1 MKNTTIKGTG
11 NSRWLKTSLPAGT
24 TWEQVLTLLR
34 SGQFPVDITGL
45 NTEGVQAA
53 GTALDKETLLR
64 DAICDRLGLDKE
76 GTVPS
81 DVFELLIGLAG
92 VVLTITFEA
101 AFEGKTFTVTDS
113 AGTTVYTHVVGAG
126 LVHQVTL
133 GKLNETY
140 TVSCPANDGYTYTD
154 QVTTGPYFGFAKSE
168 MHTFLATLTVI
179 CGEDAAGAGVAATLG
194 NYSVTGTIGSDGQ
207 AVLTLRRAGTYTV
220 TATKGSETRT
230 DTVAVTQD
238 EGSYSVSLPFRH
250 IYGISWDGTST
261 TKCSRTDD
269 AELFVDPVPYVS
281 GASSY
286 GSPFDNLM
294 PWSGMEIVEDD
305 ACGTLV
311 KIPKFWY
318 KLTQNGNGI
327 KIQIADAE
335 ADGFSVSPAHMDRGD
350 GAGERDVVYV
360 GRYHGINSGADSYK
374 SWTGYTPAG
383 SITRNDARANTKK
396 LGTGVWQWD
405 WAMHLTI
412 QLLYIVE
419 FADWNSQKCI
429 GYGCGNNSAKQANGA
444 SDNMPY
450 HTGTM
455 QTARTTYGVGVQ
467 YRHIEGLWD
476 NVYDWVDGCYYNSS
490 GLNLILNPANFSDS
504 SGGTPVGVPSSG
516 YPSALGVKTAGPYP
530 VFIPTAAAGS
540 DSTYVPDYW
549 YFYASS
555 PCLGVGGNYNQSLN
569 HGLFYVNYNTASN
582 SNANIGSRL
591 LASAGYRSLI
601 PA

>member
-53 GTALDKETLLR
+53 GTALDKEALLR

-113 AGTTVYTHVVGAG
+113 TGTTVYTHVVGAG
-126 LVHQVTL
+126 LVQQVTL

-194 NYSVTGTIGSDGQ
+194 DYSVTGTIGSDGQ
-207 AVLTLRRAGTYTV
+207 TVLTLRRAGTYMV
-220 TATKGSETRT
+220 TATKGSETRN

-286 GSPFDNLM
+286 GSPFDSLM

-318 KLTQNGNGI
+318 KLTQNGTGI

-383 SITRNDARANTKK
+383 NITRNDARANTKK

-455 QTARTTYGVGVQ
+455 QAARTTYGVGVQ

-490 GLNLILNPANFSDS
+490 GLNLILNPASFSDS
-504 SGGTPVGVPSSG
+504 SGGTPVGTPSNG

-540 DSTYVPDYW
+540 DSTYVPDGW
-549 YFYASS
+549 YFNASY
-555 PCLGVGGNYNQSLN
+555 PCLRVGGSYYQGLGR
-569 HGLFYVNYNTASN
+569 GLFCVSCSTASD
-582 SNANIGSRL
+582 SGANFGSRL
-591 LASAGYRSLI
+591 QKL
-601 PA
+601 P

>member
-76 GTVPS
+76 GAVPS

-113 AGTTVYTHVVGAG
+113 TGTTVYTHVVGAG
-126 LVHQVTL
+126 LVQQVTL

-194 NYSVTGTIGSDGQ
+194 DYSVTGTIGSDGQ
-207 AVLTLRRAGTYTV
+207 TVLTLRRTGTYMV
-220 TATKGSETRT
+220 TATKGSETRN

-281 GASSY
+281 GVSSY

-360 GRYHGINSGADSYK
+360 GRYHGINSGTDSYK
-374 SWTGYTPAG
+374 SRTGYTPAG

-504 SGGTPVGVPSSG
+504 SGGTPVGVPSNG

-540 DSTYVPDYW
+540 DSTYVPDGW
-549 YFYASS
+549 YFDASD
-555 PCLGVGGNYNQSLN
+555 PCLFVGGSYYQGLY
-569 HGLFYVNYNTASN
+569 HGLFYVNCNAASN
-582 SNANIGSRL
+582 SYANVGSRL
-591 LASAGYRSLI
+591 QKL
-601 PA
+601 P

>member
-113 AGTTVYTHVVGAG
+113 TGTTVYTHVVGAG
-126 LVHQVTL
+126 LVQQVTL

-194 NYSVTGTIGSDGQ
+194 DYSVTGAIGSDGQ
-207 AVLTLRRAGTYTV
+207 TVLTLRRAGTYMV
-220 TATKGSETRT
+220 TATKGSETRN

-504 SGGTPVGVPSSG
+504 SGGTPVGVPSNG

-540 DSTYVPDYW
+540 DSTYVPDSW
-549 YFYASS
+549 NFSASY
-555 PCLGVGGNYNQSLN
+555 PCLRVGGNYNQSLDR
-569 HGLFYVNYNTASN
+569 GLFCVNCNAASY
-582 SNANIGSRL
+582 SIANIGSRL
-591 LASAGYRSLI
+591 QKL
-601 PA
+601 P

>member
-101 AFEGKTFTVTDS
+101 AFEGKTFTVMDS
-113 AGTTVYTHVVGAG
+113 TGTTVYTHVVGAG

-207 AVLTLRRAGTYTV
+207 AVLTLRRAGTYMV
-220 TATKGSETRT
+220 TATKGSETRN

-281 GASSY
+281 GVSSY

-374 SWTGYTPAG
+374 SRTGYTPAG

-405 WAMHLTI
+405 WAMRLTI

-429 GYGCGNNSAKQANGA
+429 GYGCGNNSAKRANGA

-455 QTARTTYGVGVQ
+455 QTARTAYGVGVQ

-504 SGGTPVGVPSSG
+504 SGGTPVGVPSNG

-549 YFYASS
+549 DFHASN
-555 PCLGVGGNYNQSLN
+555 PCLRVGGNYDQGLN
-569 HGLFYVNYNTASN
+569 LGLFFVSYNSASY
-582 SNANIGSRL
+582 SNAYIGSRL
-591 LASAGYRSLI
+591 QKL
-601 PA
+601 P

>member
-113 AGTTVYTHVVGAG
+113 TGTTVYTHVVGAG
-126 LVHQVTL
+126 LVQQVTL

-194 NYSVTGTIGSDGQ
+194 DYSVTGTIGSDGQ
-207 AVLTLRRAGTYTV
+207 TVLTLRRAGTYMV
-220 TATKGSETRT
+220 TATKGSETRN

-504 SGGTPVGVPSSG
+504 SGGTPVGVPSNG

-549 YFYASS
+549 SFNASS
-555 PCLGVGGNYNQSLN
+555 PCLFVGGYYGRSLN
-569 HGLFYVNYNTASN
+569 RGLFCVVYGTASG
-582 SNANIGSRL
+582 SSADVGSRL
-591 LASAGYRSLI
+591 QKL
-601 PA
+601 P

>member
-1 MKNTTIKGTG
+1 MKNTAIKGTG

-53 GTALDKETLLR
+53 GTDLDKETLLR

-101 AFEGKTFTVTDS
+101 AFQGKTFTVTDS

-126 LVHQVTL
+126 LTHQVTL

-455 QTARTTYGVGVQ
+455 QTARTTFGVGVQ

-504 SGGTPVGVPSSG
+504 SGGTPVGVPSNG

-540 DSTYVPDYW
+540 DSTYVPDSW
-549 YFYASS
+549 NFNASS
-555 PCLGVGGNYNQSLN
+555 PCLRVGGYYGQGLN
-569 HGLFYVNYNTASN
+569 LGLFCVSYSAASD
-582 SNANIGSRL
+582 SSANFGSRL
-591 LASAGYRSLI
+591 QKL
-601 PA
+601 P

>member
-101 AFEGKTFTVTDS
+101 AFEGKTFTVMDS
-113 AGTTVYTHVVGAG
+113 TGTTVYTHVVGAG

-220 TATKGSETRT
+220 TATKGSETRN

-281 GASSY
+281 GASNY

-383 SITRNDARANTKK
+383 SITRNEARANTKK

-455 QTARTTYGVGVQ
+455 QKARTTYGVGVQ

-504 SGGTPVGVPSSG
+504 SGGTPVGAPSNG

-540 DSTYVPDYW
+540 DSTCVPDGW
-549 YFYASS
+549 NFGASS
-555 PCLGVGGNYNQSLN
+555 PCLRVGGSYNQSLGY
-569 HGLFYVNYNTASN
+569 GLFYVGYSAASG
-582 SNANIGSRL
+582 SSAYTGSRL
-591 LASAGYRSLI
+591 QKL
-601 PA
+601 P

>member
-113 AGTTVYTHVVGAG
+113 TGTTVYTHVVGAG

-179 CGEDAAGAGVAATLG
+179 CGEDAAGAGVAATLDD
-194 NYSVTGTIGSDGQ
+194 YSVTGTIGSDGQ
-207 AVLTLRRAGTYTV
+207 AVLTLRKAGTYTV
-220 TATKGSETRT
+220 SAVKGGETRG

-238 EGSYSVSLPFRH
+238 EGSYTVNLQFRH
-250 IYGISWDGTST
+250 IYGVSWDGTST
-261 TKCSRTDD
+261 TKLSRTDD
-269 AELFVDPVPYVS
+269 AALFADPVPYVA
-281 GASSY
+281 GAGSY
-286 GSPFDNLM
+286 GSPFDDLY
-294 PWSGMEIVEDD
+294 PWKDMVRVTDD
-305 ACGTLV
+305 ECGELV
-311 KIPKFWY
+311 AIPKFWY

-327 KIQIADAE
+327 KIQIADMP

-360 GRYHGINSGADSYK
+360 GRYHCGNASILSWK
-374 SWTGYTPAG
+374 SLSKNALMTN
-383 SITRNDARANTKK
+383 ITRAYARSNIHA
-396 LGTGVWQWD
+396 LGTNVWQWD
-405 WAMHLTI
+405 WAMSMTI
-412 QLLYIVE
+412 KLLYIVE
-419 FADWNSQKCI
+419 FADWDSQKCI
-429 GYGCGNNSAKQANGA
+429 GYGCGNNSAAQGA
-444 SDNMPY
+444 GSSDSMPY

-455 QTARTTYGVGVQ
+455 QSARTTYGVGTQ
-467 YRHIEGLWD
+467 YRHIEDLWG

-504 SGGTPVGVPSSG
+504 SGGTPVGVPSNG

-540 DSTYVPDYW
+540 DSTCVPDNW
-549 YFYASS
+549 SFSASS
-555 PCLGVGGNYNQSLN
+555 PCLYVGGYYNQSLGR
-569 HGLFYVNYNTASN
+569 GLFCVNCNTASG
-582 SNANIGSRL
+582 SGAYVGSRL
-591 LASAGYRSLI
+591 QKL
-601 PA
+601 P

>member
-1 MKNTTIKGTG
+1 MKNTAIKGTG

-53 GTALDKETLLR
+53 GTDLDKETLLR

-101 AFEGKTFTVTDS
+101 AFQGKTFTVTDS

-126 LVHQVTL
+126 LTHQVTL

-540 DSTYVPDYW
+540 DSTYVPDSW
-549 YFYASS
+549 YFNASS
-555 PCLGVGGNYNQSLN
+555 PCLYVGGYYYQGLY
-569 HGLFYVNYNTASN
+569 HGLFYVYYGTASY
-582 SNANIGSRL
+582 SVAYVGSRL
-591 LASAGYRSLI
+591 QKL
-601 PA
+601 P

>member
-101 AFEGKTFTVTDS
+101 AFEGKTFTVMDS
-113 AGTTVYTHVVGAG
+113 TGTTVYTHVVGAG

-133 GKLNETY
+133 GRLNETY

-220 TATKGSETRT
+220 TATKGSETRN

-444 SDNMPY
+444 SNNMPY

-504 SGGTPVGVPSSG
+504 SGGTPVGAPSSG

-540 DSTYVPDYW
+540 NSTYVPDYW
-549 YFYASS
+549 NFSASG
-555 PCLGVGGNYNQSLN
+555 PCLRVGGNYSQSLN
-569 HGLFYVNYNTASN
+569 RGLFCVDCNAASN
-582 SNANIGSRL
+582 SGANIGSRL
-591 LASAGYRSLI
+591 QKL
-601 PA
+601 P

>member
-64 DAICDRLGLDKE
+64 DAICDRLGLDKK

-101 AFEGKTFTVTDS
+101 AFEGKTFTVMDS
-113 AGTTVYTHVVGAG
+113 TGTTVYTHVVGAG

-220 TATKGSETRT
+220 TATKGSETRN

-281 GASSY
+281 GASNY

-383 SITRNDARANTKK
+383 SITRNEARANTKK

-455 QTARTTYGVGVQ
+455 QKARTTYGVGVQ

-504 SGGTPVGVPSSG
+504 SGGTPVGVPSNG

-540 DSTYVPDYW
+540 DSTCVPDSW
-549 YFYASS
+549 SFNASG
-555 PCLGVGGNYNQSLN
+555 PCLVVGGSYNQSLN
-569 HGLFYVNYNTASN
+569 RGLFCVDYDAAS
-582 SNANIGSRL
+582 SSSANIGSRL
-591 LASAGYRSLI
+591 QKL
-601 PA
+601 P

>member
-113 AGTTVYTHVVGAG
+113 TGTTVYTHVVGAG
-126 LVHQVTL
+126 LVQQVTL

-194 NYSVTGTIGSDGQ
+194 DYSVTGTIGSDGQ
-207 AVLTLRRAGTYTV
+207 TVLTLRRAGTYMV
-220 TATKGSETRT
+220 TATKGSETRN

-504 SGGTPVGVPSSG
+504 SGGTPVGVPSNG

-549 YFYASS
+549 SFSASY
-555 PCLGVGGNYNQSLN
+555 PCLRVGGYYYQSLDY
-569 HGLFYVNYNTASN
+569 GLFYVNYSTASY

-591 LASAGYRSLI
+591 QKL
-601 PA
+601 P

>member
-11 NSRWLKTSLPAGT
+11 NSRRLKTSLPAGT

-101 AFEGKTFTVTDS
+101 AFEGKTFTVMDS
-113 AGTTVYTHVVGAG
+113 TGTTVYTHVVGAG

-220 TATKGSETRT
+220 TATKGSETRN

-281 GASSY
+281 GASNY

-383 SITRNDARANTKK
+383 SITRNEARANTKK

-455 QTARTTYGVGVQ
+455 QKARTTYGVGVQ

-504 SGGTPVGVPSSG
+504 SGGTPVGAPSNG

-540 DSTYVPDYW
+540 DSTCVPDGW
-549 YFYASS
+549 YFDASN
-555 PCLGVGGNYNQSLN
+555 PCLLVGGYYLQSLYL
-569 HGLFYVNYNTASN
+569 GLFCVDCSTASR
-582 SNANIGSRL
+582 SNAYIGSRL
-591 LASAGYRSLI
+591 QKL
-601 PA
+601 P

>member
-101 AFEGKTFTVTDS
+101 AFQGKTFTVTDS
-113 AGTTVYTHVVGAG
+113 AGTTVYTHVVGAS
-126 LVHQVTL
+126 LTHQVTL

-179 CGEDAAGAGVAATLG
+179 CGEDAAGANVAATLG
-194 NYSVTGTIGSDGQ
+194 DYSVTGTIGSNGQ

-269 AELFVDPVPYVS
+269 AALFADPVPYMS
-281 GASSY
+281 GINNY

-305 ACGTLV
+305 VCGTLV

-360 GRYHGINSGADSYK
+360 ARYHCSSGKGYK
-374 SWTGYTPAG
+374 SMTGVTPQNG
-383 SITRNDARANTKK
+383 ITRPGARSSIHN
-396 LGTGVWQWD
+396 LGTNVWQWD

-419 FADWNSQKCI
+419 FADWDSQACI
-429 GYGCGNNSAKQANGA
+429 GYGCGNNSGTQLQGV

-476 NVYDWVDGCYYNSS
+476 NAYDWVDGCYYNSS

-504 SGGTPVGVPSSG
+504 AGGTPVGAPASG
-516 YPSALGVKTAGPYP
+516 YPTALGVKTAGPYP
-530 VFIPTAAAGS
+530 AFIPTAVGGS
-540 DSTYVPDYW
+540 NNTYVPDYW
-549 YFYASS
+549 DFNASY
-555 PCLGVGGNYNQSLN
+555 PCLFVGGFCTQSLG
-569 HGLFYVNYNTASN
+569 HGLFFVGFNTTSN
-582 SNANIGSRL
+582 SSASVGSRL
-591 LASAGYRSLI
+591 QKL
-601 PA
+601 P

>member
-1 MKNTTIKGTG
+1 MTPFRLFETPYLYGA
-11 NSRWLKTSLPAGT
+11 SLADIYPFIDT
-24 TWEQVLTLLR
+24 PLENKLLQYTLY
-34 SGQFPVDITGL
+34 L
-45 NTEGVQAA
+45 N
-53 GTALDKETLLR
+53 KETLLR
-64 DAICDRLGLDKE
+64 DAICDRLGLDKK

-101 AFEGKTFTVTDS
+101 AFEGKTFTVMDS
-113 AGTTVYTHVVGAG
+113 TGTTVYTHVVGAG

-220 TATKGSETRT
+220 TATKGSETRN

-281 GASSY
+281 GASNY

-374 SWTGYTPAG
+374 SWTGYTPAD
-383 SITRNDARANTKK
+383 SITRNEARANTKK

-455 QTARTTYGVGVQ
+455 QKARTTYGVGVQ

-504 SGGTPVGVPSSG
+504 SGGTPVGVPSNG

-540 DSTYVPDYW
+540 DSTCVPDSW
-549 YFYASS
+549 NFNASV
-555 PCLGVGGNYNQSLN
+555 PCLSVGGNYNQSLN

-591 LASAGYRSLI
+591 LASAGNRSLI

>member
-113 AGTTVYTHVVGAG
+113 TGTTVYTHVVGAG
-126 LVHQVTL
+126 LVQQVTL

-194 NYSVTGTIGSDGQ
+194 DYSVTGTIGSDGQ
-207 AVLTLRRAGTYTV
+207 TVLTLRRAGTYMV
-220 TATKGSETRT
+220 TATKGSETRN

-504 SGGTPVGVPSSG
+504 SGGTPVGVPSNG

-549 YFYASS
+549 SFSASS
-555 PCLGVGGNYNQSLN
+555 PCLRVGGYYNRSLN
-569 HGLFYVNYNTASN
+569 HGLFCVDCNAASY
-582 SNANIGSRL
+582 SNAYFGSRL
-591 LASAGYRSLI
+591 QKL
-601 PA
+601 P

>member
-76 GTVPS
+76 GTVLS

-113 AGTTVYTHVVGAG
+113 TGTTVYTHVVGAG
-126 LVHQVTL
+126 FVHQVTL

-194 NYSVTGTIGSDGQ
+194 GYSVTGTIGSDGQ

-281 GASSY
+281 GVSSY

-504 SGGTPVGVPSSG
+504 SGGTPVGVPSNG

-540 DSTYVPDYW
+540 DSTCVPDSW
-549 YFYASS
+549 NFGASY
-555 PCLGVGGNYNQSLN
+555 PCLRVGGGYSQGLSL
-569 HGLFYVNYNTASN
+569 GLFCVGCGAASG
-582 SNANIGSRL
+582 SSASIGSRL
-591 LASAGYRSLI
+591 QKL
-601 PA
+601 P

>member
-101 AFEGKTFTVTDS
+101 AFEGKTFTVMDS
-113 AGTTVYTHVVGAG
+113 TGTTVYTHVVGAG

-220 TATKGSETRT
+220 TATKGSETRN

-281 GASSY
+281 GASNY

-335 ADGFSVSPAHMDRGD
+335 ADGFSVSPAHMYRGD

-455 QTARTTYGVGVQ
+455 QKARTTYGVGVQ

-504 SGGTPVGVPSSG
+504 SGGTPVGAPSNG

-540 DSTYVPDYW
+540 DSTCVPDYW
-549 YFYASS
+549 YFSASN
-555 PCLGVGGNYNQSLN
+555 PCLCVGGYCSQSLN
-569 HGLFYVNYNTASN
+569 LGVFCVNYYAASS
-582 SNANIGSRL
+582 SNAYIGSRL
-591 LASAGYRSLI
+591 QKL
-601 PA
+601 P

>member
-113 AGTTVYTHVVGAG
+113 AGTTVYTHVVGAD
-126 LVHQVTL
+126 LTHQVTL

-179 CGEDAAGAGVAATLG
+179 CGEDAAGANVAATLG
-194 NYSVTGTIGSDGQ
+194 DYSVTGTIGSNGQ

-269 AELFVDPVPYVS
+269 AELFVDPVPYMS
-281 GASSY
+281 GINSY
-286 GSPFDNLM
+286 GSPFDSLM

-318 KLTQNGNGI
+318 KLTQNGTGI

-335 ADGFSVSPAHMDRGD
+335 TDGFSVSPAHMDRGD

-374 SWTGYTPAG
+374 SWTGYTPVG

-396 LGTGVWQWD
+396 LDTGVWQWD

-540 DSTYVPDYW
+540 DSTYVPDSW
-549 YFYASS
+549 SFSASN
-555 PCLGVGGNYNQSLN
+555 PCLFVGGGYDQSLDR
-569 HGLFYVNYNTASN
+569 GLFCVYYSTALYS
-582 SNANIGSRL
+582 SAFIGSRL
-591 LASAGYRSLI
+591 QKL
-601 PA
+601 P

>member
-34 SGQFPVDITGL
+34 SGQFPVDIAGL

-53 GTALDKETLLR
+53 GPALDKETLLR

-113 AGTTVYTHVVGAG
+113 TGTTVYTHVVGAG

-220 TATKGSETRT
+220 TATKGSETRN

-335 ADGFSVSPAHMDRGD
+335 ADGFAVSPAHMDRGD

-504 SGGTPVGVPSSG
+504 SGGTPVGVPSNG

-549 YFYASS
+549 YFSASD
-555 PCLGVGGNYNQSLN
+555 PCLYVGGGYYRSLDL
-569 HGLFYVNYNTASN
+569 GLFCVNYSTASY
-582 SNANIGSRL
+582 SSANIGSRL
-591 LASAGYRSLI
+591 QKL
-601 PA
+601 P

>member
-113 AGTTVYTHVVGAG
+113 TGTTVYTHVVGAG
-126 LVHQVTL
+126 LVQQVTL

-140 TVSCPANDGYTYTD
+140 TVSCTANDGYTYTD

-194 NYSVTGTIGSDGQ
+194 DYSVTGTIGSDGQ
-207 AVLTLRRAGTYTV
+207 TVLTLRRAGTYMV
-220 TATKGSETRT
+220 TATKGSETRN

-504 SGGTPVGVPSSG
+504 SGGTPVGVPSNG

-540 DSTYVPDYW
+540 DSTYVPDNW
-549 YFYASS
+549 NFNASG
-555 PCLGVGGNYNQSLN
+555 PCLDVGGSYYRSLN
-569 HGLFYVNYNTASN
+569 LGLFCVYYNSASN
-582 SNANIGSRL
+582 SYAYIGSRL
-591 LASAGYRSLI
+591 QKL
-601 PA
+601 P

>member
-101 AFEGKTFTVTDS
+101 AFEGKTFTVMDS
-113 AGTTVYTHVVGAG
+113 TGTTVYTHVVGAG

-154 QVTTGPYFGFAKSE
+154 QVTTGPYFGFSKSE

-220 TATKGSETRT
+220 TATKGSETRN

-286 GSPFDNLM
+286 GSPFDSLM

-327 KIQIADAE
+327 KIQIADKE

-374 SWTGYTPAG
+374 SWTGYTPASG
-383 SITRNDARANTKK
+383 ITRNDARANTKK

-419 FADWNSQKCI
+419 FADWNSQACI

-455 QTARTTYGVGVQ
+455 QAARTTYGVGVQ

-476 NVYDWVDGCYYNSS
+476 NMYDWVDGCYYNSS
-490 GLNLILNPANFSDS
+490 GLNLILNPASFSDS
-504 SGGTPVGVPSSG
+504 NGGTPVGVPSGG
-516 YPSALGVKTAGPYP
+516 YPSALGVKPAGPYP

-540 DSTYVPDYW
+540 SSTYVPDRW
-549 YFYASS
+549 GFSASS
-555 PCLGVGGNYNQSLN
+555 PFLYVGGSYFQSLDR
-569 HGLFYVNYNTASN
+569 GLFCVYYDAASY
-582 SNANIGSRL
+582 SGANIGSRL
-591 LASAGYRSLI
+591 QKL
-601 PA
+601 P

>member
-113 AGTTVYTHVVGAG
+113 TGTTVYTHVVGAG
-126 LVHQVTL
+126 LVQQVTL

-194 NYSVTGTIGSDGQ
+194 DYSVTGTIGSDGQ
-207 AVLTLRRAGTYTV
+207 TVLTLRRAGTYMV
-220 TATKGSETRT
+220 TATKGSETRN

-504 SGGTPVGVPSSG
+504 SGGTPVGVPSNG

-540 DSTYVPDYW
+540 DSTYVPDGW
-549 YFYASS
+549 NFNASY
-555 PCLGVGGNYNQSLN
+555 PCLYVGGSYNQGLSR
-569 HGLFYVNYNTASN
+569 GLFCVDYNTAS
-582 SNANIGSRL
+582 SSVASIGSRL
-591 LASAGYRSLI
+591 QKL
-601 PA
+601 P

>member
-101 AFEGKTFTVTDS
+101 AFEGKTFTVMDS
-113 AGTTVYTHVVGAG
+113 TGTTVYTHVVGAG

-140 TVSCPANDGYTYTD
+140 TVSCPASDGYTYTD

-207 AVLTLRRAGTYTV
+207 AVLTLRRAGTYMV
-220 TATKGSETRT
+220 TATKGSETRN

-504 SGGTPVGVPSSG
+504 SGGTPVGVPSNG

-540 DSTYVPDYW
+540 DSTYVPDVW
-549 YFYASS
+549 GFSASF
-555 PCLGVGGNYNQSLN
+555 PCLFVGGGYDQSLSR
-569 HGLFYVNYNTASN
+569 GLFFVSYNAASY
-582 SNANIGSRL
+582 SSASIGSRL
-591 LASAGYRSLI
+591 QKL
-601 PA
+601 P

>member
-64 DAICDRLGLDKE
+64 DAICDRLGLDKK

-101 AFEGKTFTVTDS
+101 AFEGKTFTVMDS
-113 AGTTVYTHVVGAG
+113 TGTTVYTHVVGAG

-220 TATKGSETRT
+220 TATKGSETRN

-281 GASSY
+281 GASNY

-383 SITRNDARANTKK
+383 SITRNEARANTKK

-455 QTARTTYGVGVQ
+455 QKARTTYGVGVQ

-504 SGGTPVGVPSSG
+504 SGGTPVGAPSNG

-540 DSTYVPDYW
+540 DSTCVPDSW
-549 YFYASS
+549 NFSASS
-555 PCLGVGGNYNQSLN
+555 PCLLVGGDYNRGLYR
-569 HGLFYVNYNTASN
+569 GLFYVGCSAASN
-582 SNANIGSRL
+582 SNAGIGSRL
-591 LASAGYRSLI
+591 QKL
-601 PA
+601 P

>member
-11 NSRWLKTSLPAGT
+11 NSRWLKTSLPAGA

-101 AFEGKTFTVTDS
+101 AFQGKTFTVTDS

-133 GKLNETY
+133 VKLNETY

-179 CGEDAAGAGVAATLG
+179 CGEDAAGASVAATLG
-194 NYSVTGTIGSDGQ
+194 DYSVTGTIGSNGQ

-220 TATKGSETRT
+220 TATKGSETRN

-269 AELFVDPVPYVS
+269 AELFVDPAPYVS

-286 GSPFDNLM
+286 GSPFDSLM

-350 GAGERDVVYV
+350 GAGVRDVVYV
-360 GRYHGINSGADSYK
+360 GRYHCGGSYK
-374 SWTGYTPAG
+374 STAG
-383 SITRNDARANTKK
+383 SASFPATNITRANFRKSIHN
-396 LGTGVWQWD
+396 LGTNVWQWD
-405 WAMHLTI
+405 WAIHLTI

-429 GYGCGNNSAKQANGA
+429 GYGCGNGSSVQAQGA

-455 QTARTTYGVGVQ
+455 QAARTTYGVGVQ

-476 NVYDWVDGCYYNSS
+476 NLYDWVDGCYYNSS
-490 GLNLILNPANFSDS
+490 GLNLILNPASFSDS
-504 SGGTPVGVPSSG
+504 SGGTPVGVPSNG

-540 DSTYVPDYW
+540 DSTYVPDSW
-549 YFYASS
+549 FFGASY
-555 PCLGVGGNYNQSLN
+555 PCLYVGGDYYQSLY
-569 HGLFYVNYNTASN
+569 HGLFYVYYNTASY
-582 SNANIGSRL
+582 SHAGIGSRL
-591 LASAGYRSLI
+591 QKL
-601 PA
+601 P

>member
-1 MKNTTIKGTG
+1 MKNTAIKGTG

-53 GTALDKETLLR
+53 GTDLDKETLLR

-101 AFEGKTFTVTDS
+101 AFQGKTFTVTDS

-126 LVHQVTL
+126 LTHQVTL

-504 SGGTPVGVPSSG
+504 SGGTPVGVPSNG

-540 DSTYVPDYW
+540 DSTYVPDDWNFSASNPCLRVGGGYNRSLN
-549 YFYASS
+549 FGLFCVDCNAASSSYAS
-555 PCLGVGGNYNQSLN
+555 
-569 HGLFYVNYNTASN
+569 
-582 SNANIGSRL
+582 IGSRL
-591 LASAGYRSLI
+591 QKL
-601 PA
+601 P

>member
-24 TWEQVLTLLR
+24 TWEQVLALLR

-113 AGTTVYTHVVGAG
+113 AGATVYTHVVGAG

-140 TVSCPANDGYTYTD
+140 TVSCPANDGCTYTD
-154 QVTTGPYFGFAKSE
+154 QVTTGPYFGFVKSE

-179 CGEDAAGAGVAATLG
+179 CGEDAAGAGVTATLG
-194 NYSVTGTIGSDGQ
+194 DYSVTGTIGSDGQ

-318 KLTQNGNGI
+318 KLTQNGTGI

-360 GRYHGINSGADSYK
+360 GRYHCSTGRSYK
-374 SWTGYTPAG
+374 SVTGVTPQNG
-383 SITRNDARANTKK
+383 ITRSAARSGAHNLGAN
-396 LGTGVWQWD
+396 VWQWD
-405 WAMHLTI
+405 WAMHFTI
-412 QLLYIVE
+412 WLLYIVE
-419 FADWNSQKCI
+419 FADWNSQACI
-429 GYGCGNNSAKQANGA
+429 GCGCGNGSGTQTQGA

-455 QTARTTYGVGVQ
+455 QAARTTYGVGVQ

-504 SGGTPVGVPSSG
+504 SGGTPVGVPSNG

-540 DSTYVPDYW
+540 DSTYVPDNW
-549 YFYASS
+549 DFSTS
-555 PCLGVGGNYNQSLN
+555 NPCLFVGGNYYRSLGR
-569 HGLFYVNYNTASN
+569 GLFCVGCNAASY
-582 SNANIGSRL
+582 SSASIGSRL
-591 LASAGYRSLI
+591 QKL
-601 PA
+601 P

>member
-76 GTVPS
+76 GAVPS

-113 AGTTVYTHVVGAG
+113 TGTTVYTHVVGAG

-281 GASSY
+281 GVSSY

-360 GRYHGINSGADSYK
+360 GRHHGINSGADSYK

-504 SGGTPVGVPSSG
+504 SGGTPVGVPSNG

-540 DSTYVPDYW
+540 DSTYVPDNW
-549 YFYASS
+549 FFSASN
-555 PCLGVGGNYNQSLN
+555 PCLFVGGYYYQGLSL
-569 HGLFYVNYNTASN
+569 GLFYVSYDTAS
-582 SNANIGSRL
+582 SSSAVIGSRL
-591 LASAGYRSLI
+591 QKL
-601 PA
+601 P